1 MPSDYYSLNGLTP
14 PLITA
19 APFKCPECRH
29 TLVLD
34 QSAKPGKNH
43 GRYFISCFKKQHAP
57 FFFFW
62 PRSAIPPPRTAAR
75 LAAEASRRPQPAPPA
90 SSPSTTEPK
99 CAILTCLKK
108 RVHRMCDQRMC
119 RPHCLANG
127 GCRCHLE
134 DDNPPR
140 PSLPL
145 LPALDSTS
153 VRALDNIATT
163 YPTNPPLRR
172 SSSSSLLSRNQAR
185 IFDPRQQEWEREA
198 ASLARMQKE
207 LAVDSED
214 DEDENLKNAIALSL
228 AESSHSSSR
237 PHPMSSNRNLDVQA
251 AEQTFILVSWLRH
264 GQSALVK
271 GIQGCR
277 TWPLW
282 IRGGKHDYEYFD
294 GDLPGWIQV
303 KAGHVHTVTQ
313 GKKLFVRELG
323 VEGSDEKRYLD
334 SHLTKPS
341 PTPSPIRRLP
351 NNKLKRRILEMM
363 ARNDDDEEVA
373 VDRPIK
379 LEPPSP
385 PRAAKRVRIDTTD
398 DDDDVIFVGMQSV
411 PVSLG
416 TKWDDE
422 VIVLPTLPS
431 LSSTAS
437 SSSSASLRS
446 LSPDSP
452 TRFPEYLMPKTP

>member
-1 MPSDYYSLNGLTP
+1 MPSNYYTLNGLTP

-19 APFKCPECRH
+19 ASFKCPECRH
-29 TLVLD
+29 PLALD
-34 QSAKPGKNH
+34 QCAKPGQNH
-43 GRYFISCFKKQHAP
+43 GKYFISCFKKQHAP
-57 FFFFW
+57 FYFFW
-62 PRSAIPPPRTAAR
+62 PRSAIPSPRTATH
-75 LAAEASRRPQPAPPA
+75 LAAQASRRPQPVPPT
-90 SSPSTTEPK
+90 SSTSNTEPK
-99 CAILTCLKK
+99 CAVLTCPKK

-134 DDNPPR
+134 DEDSSSP
-140 PSLPL
+140 LPL
-145 LPALDSTS
+145 LPALDNTS
-153 VRALDNIATT
+153 VRALDNIATM
-163 YPTNPPLRR
+163 YPPNRPAHR
-172 SSSSSLLSRNQAR
+172 SSTFVLPSKQAR
-185 IFDPRQQEWEREA
+185 IFDPQRQEWEREA
-198 ASLARMQKE
+198 ASFARMQKE

-214 DEDENLKNAIALSL
+214 DEDANLKHAIALSL
-228 AESSHSSSR
+228 ADSSHSSSR
-237 PHPMSSNRNLDVQA
+237 QHSVSSNRNLDAQA
-251 AEQTFILVSWLRH
+251 ADQTFILVSWVRN
-264 GQSALVK
+264 GRPALVK

-313 GKKLFVRELG
+313 GKKLFVCELG